1 MIASFSGSSKSIFK
15 AEKGRVR
22 EETGNKAIGNET
34 ANEMIEFI

>member
-15 AEKGRVR
+15 AKRKRLR